1 MSVNLF
7 NYNFPNN
14 LKIARRKVNNDSMII
29 KINTDLQKIEKVKN
43 NQNKYLKRYLE
54 SSIRIG

>member
-1 MSVNLF
+1 MNVNLF

-14 LKIARRKVNNDSMII
+14 LKIARRKVNNDYMII

>member
-1 MSVNLF
+1 MNVNLF

>member
-1 MSVNLF
+1 MNVNLF

-54 SSIRIG
+54 SSLRIG